1 MRAHPERKKTINT
14 FKEAA
19 KTWGSFDDFPL
30 VAEGVDPAP
39 HLSRSRVRQPFYL
52 VTSMDELLVTMSG
65 AGSVEFR
72 TPTGLRVVDVSP
84 GDVVYLP
91 ARMPAR
97 ILPDRELISIRLKT
111 VPPYQEAAAWFCES
125 CDELLHSVEFTTDL
139 PQRAY
144 WDAVVDFNANADQRA
159 CGSCGTVAD
168 RIDLSD
174 IAWNEVADA
183 LAQ

>member
-1 MRAHPERKKTINT
+1 MKEHPERKKTINT
-14 FKEAA
+14 FREAT

-30 VAEGVDPAP
+30 AAEGVDPAP

-52 VTSMDELLVTMSG
+52 VTAMDELLVTMSG
-65 AGSVEFR
+65 GGRVEFR
-72 TPTGLRVVDVSP
+72 TLAGSRVIEVSP

-97 ILPDRELISIRLKT
+97 ILPDGELVQVRLKT
-111 VPPYQEAAAWFCES
+111 VPPYQEAAAWFCDG
-125 CDELLHSVEFTTDL
+125 CDDLLHSVEFCTDV

-144 WDAVVDFNANADQRA
+144 WDAVVAYNASTVYRTCEGCD
-159 CGSCGTVAD
+159 SVAD
-168 RIDLSD
+168 PVDLAD

-183 LAQ
+183 LAL